1 MRWTLGP
8 AIGPKDKK
16 RVYWMDY
23 RLEPGDP
30 PTVAAIATLTITVG
44 YSGPRVSYLLHAGRD
59 ILARRPWVETAD
71 HEARRKAVAELK
83 AEGESWHSKQVDA
96 ALRAASR

>member
-1 MRWTLGP
+1 MAYTP
-8 AIGPKDKK
+8 
-16 RVYWMDY
+16 
-23 RLEPGDP
+23 ESGDP
-30 PTVAAIATLTITVG
+30 AAVAAIATLTITVG

-83 AEGESWHSKQVDA
+83 AKGESWHSKQVDA
-96 ALRAASR
+96 ARRAASR